1 MKHLLTLFTVFFV
14 SVSVAFA
21 TDYTIGEDATTN
33 SYILPI
39 KLDGTYSTKFSIS
52 QQIYLASELT
62 EKGATEGNISAIK
75 FYYVHADN
83 TSVTRQLE
91 VWMMETDLSQF
102 SMTDDNPGKLV
113 CNSSYKAGTKV
124 FDGNVNIHKDDYS
137 ITFDPEFHW
146 GGTKNILLTVY
157 DKTGS
162 GVAKQRHI
170 LMATTNPR
178 FVHKASTT
186 TPLTLWNIADL
197 YNTAADSYKSSGSEI
212 TGHKYVNK
220 ITFTFADALPTPSTP
235 SDLTVNA
242 TTANS
247 ASLAWSSVS
256 GAASY
261 DLQQSNNGSDWS
273 ELASGETGTSFEW
286 SGLEAGST
294 HYVRIRANNASGS
307 SEWSET
313 VSFTTDAVHTHDGI
327 TFDKWNSTND
337 IPLSGNYYL
346 AADITISGVGLKD
359 ISGSLNLCLNGH
371 TISFTQSSGGIQ
383 INNSASLTIF
393 DNIGGGF
400 ITSPNG
406 TATIQV
412 NSGGRLTLHG
422 GSIRNSASNP
432 PVHLSDDTSIL
443 SLDMTDGTAN
453 EELLA
458 LANGYKTN
466 VHINRSFTSAS
477 YNTICLPFELK
488 NSDLESVFGS
498 GYSLA
503 SLSNSTFD
511 GSTIELEFSTSS
523 TTLYAGKP
531 YLIQPAHNVSAPTF
545 NNVTVSAASLS
556 PVSTEFVDFI
566 GVFSPTVVGSGENI
580 LFLSENNELKWNSN
594 VSGALK
600 GFRAYFEVKG
610 EAKAAVRARIVQQAE
625 DTEAV
630 INTSAGTKS
639 QKLIINDQLIIER
652 NGVQYNAQGQ
662 RIQ

>member
-1 MKHLLTLFTVFFV
+1 MKHLLTLFTVLFV

-21 TDYTIGEDATTN
+21 TDYTIGMGGTTTSTSN
-33 SYILPI
+33 MPI
-39 KLDGTYSTKFSIS
+39 MFQSMTYNSIS
-52 QQIYLASELT
+52 QQLYFASELSEQGANAGTITAISFYYSSTTAKTRSCEVWIAESTKTYLASSAGSDQLMF
-62 EKGATEGNISAIK
+62 GIS
-75 FYYVHADN
+75 
-83 TSVTRQLE
+83 
-91 VWMMETDLSQF
+91 
-102 SMTDDNPGKLV
+102 
-113 CNSSYKAGTKV
+113 SSNKAPGTKV
-124 FDGNVNIHKDDYS
+124 FDGSVS
-137 ITFDPEFHW
+137 IPNANGWYTITLTSDFEW
-146 GGTKNILLTVY
+146 GGEKNLIITVN
-157 DKTGS
+157 DKTDTRS
-162 GVAKQRHI
+162 NMTA
-170 LMATTNPR
+170 LN
-178 FVHKASTT
+178 HKAYSTSKT
-186 TPLTLWNIADL
+186 TKPCGI
-197 YNTAADSYKSSGSEI
+197 YKTAASGASFDASKTYDI
-212 TGHKYVNK
+212 TGTAVTSAPVIK
-220 ITFTFADALPTPSTP
+220 FTFADALPTPATP

-261 DLQQSNNGSDWS
+261 DLQQSNNGSVWS
-273 ELASGETGTSFEW
+273 ELAYGETGTSFEW
-286 SGLEAGST
+286 SGLEACST
-294 HYVRIRANNASGS
+294 HYVRIRANNASGN
-307 SEWSET
+307 SEWSDA
-313 VSFTTDAVHTHDGI
+313 VSFTTDAVHTHDEI
-327 TFDKWNSTND
+327 TFDKWNSTDN

-346 AADITISGVGLKD
+346 AADITITSLGLKD

-412 NSGGRLTLHG
+412 NSGGQLTLHG

-432 PVHLSDDTSIL
+432 PVRLSDDTSIL
-443 SLDMTDGTAN
+443 SLDMTDGAAN

-594 VSGALK
+594 ASGALK

-610 EAKAAVRARIVQQAE
+610 AAQAAVRARIVQQAE

-639 QKLIINDQLIIER
+639 QKVIRDGQLYLMFEER
-652 NGVQYNAQGQ
+652 MYNVQGQ

>member
-1 MKHLLTLFTVFFV
+1 MKKLLTLFTVLFV

-21 TDYTIGEDATTN
+21 TDYTVGMGGTTTSTSN
-33 SYILPI
+33 MPI
-39 KLDGTYSTKFSIS
+39 MFQSMTFNSIS
-52 QQIYLASELT
+52 QQLYFASELSEQGATAGIITAISFYYSSTTAKTRLCEVWIAESTNTYLASSA
-62 EKGATEGNISAIK
+62 GSDQYMFSIS
-75 FYYVHADN
+75 
-83 TSVTRQLE
+83 
-91 VWMMETDLSQF
+91 
-102 SMTDDNPGKLV
+102 
-113 CNSSYKAGTKV
+113 SSNKAPGTKV
-124 FDGNVNIHKDDYS
+124 FDGYVS
-137 ITFDPEFHW
+137 IPNANGWYTITLTSDFEW
-146 GGTKNILLTVY
+146 GGEKNLIITVN
-157 DKTGS
+157 DKTDTRSNMSDLNHKVYSTSKTTKPCGIYQTAGS
-162 GVAKQRHI
+162 GGS
-170 LMATTNPR
+170 
-178 FVHKASTT
+178 FDASNTY
-186 TPLTLWNIADL
+186 NIKG
-197 YNTAADSYKSSGSEI
+197 TAVTSAPVIK
-212 TGHKYVNK
+212 
-220 ITFTFADALPTPSTP
+220 FTFADALPAPATP

-256 GAASY
+256 GATSY

-286 SGLEAGST
+286 TGLEAGST
-294 HYVRIRANNASGS
+294 HYVRIRANNASGN
-307 SEWSET
+307 SEWSDA

-346 AADITISGVGLKD
+346 AADITISGVGLKY

-432 PVHLSDDTSIL
+432 PVHLSDNTSIL
-443 SLDMTDGTAN
+443 SLDMTDGAAN

-458 LANGYKTN
+458 LANGHKTN

-488 NSDLESVFGS
+488 KSDLESVFGS

-523 TTLYAGKP
+523 TTLNAGKP
-531 YLIQPAHNVSAPTF
+531 YLIQPAHDVSAPTF

-556 PVSTEFVDFI
+556 PVTTEFVDFI
-566 GVFSPTVVGSGENI
+566 GVFSPTVVGGGENI

-594 VSGALK
+594 ASGALK

-610 EAKAAVRARIVQQAE
+610 AAQAAVRARIVQQAE

-639 QKLIINDQLIIER
+639 QKVIRDGQLYLMFEGR
-652 NGVQYNAQGQ
+652 MYNVQGQ

>member
-1 MKHLLTLFTVFFV
+1 MKKLLTLFTVLFV

-21 TDYTIGEDATTN
+21 ADYTVGNGGT
-33 SYILPI
+33 
-39 KLDGTYSTKFSIS
+39 TYSNQCNQIPFSIGS
-52 QQIYLASELT
+52 GMGSSFTQQLYLASELT
-62 EKGATEGNISAIK
+62 AAGASSGKITAISFIYKGNGSNSSIS
-75 FYYVHADN
+75 
-83 TSVTRQLE
+83 TPTRSIE
-91 VWMMETDLSQF
+91 VWIRPVSISSF
-102 SMTDDNPGKLV
+102 SSNFGYGKS
-113 CNSSYKAGTKV
+113 NS
-124 FDGNVNIHKDDYS
+124 
-137 ITFDPEFHW
+137 
-146 GGTKNILLTVY
+146 
-157 DKTGS
+157 DKTAGS
-162 GVAKQRHI
+162 LYFSGSIILTTTIDAVNTITLDTPFSWDGTSNIIITINDKTETQASGFARYHKTFSASNRAMYAAKSTGTYDASLAYDI
-170 LMATTNPR
+170 ATTR
-178 FVHKASTT
+178 V
-186 TPLTLWNIADL
+186 
-197 YNTAADSYKSSGSEI
+197 SYVPVIK
-212 TGHKYVNK
+212 
-220 ITFTFADALPTPSTP
+220 FTFADALPTPSTP
-235 SDLTVNA
+235 SDLTVSA

-256 GAASY
+256 GATSY

-286 SGLEAGST
+286 TGLEAGST
-294 HYVRIRANNASGS
+294 HYVRIRANNASGN
-307 SEWSET
+307 SEWSDA

-432 PVHLSDDTSIL
+432 PVRLSDDTSIL
-443 SLDMTDGTAN
+443 SLDMTDGAAN

-458 LANGYKTN
+458 LANGHKTN

-523 TTLYAGKP
+523 TTLNAGKP
-531 YLIQPAHNVSAPTF
+531 YLIQPAHDVSAPTF

-556 PVSTEFVDFI
+556 PVTTEFVDFI

-594 VSGALK
+594 ASGALK

-610 EAKAAVRARIVQQAE
+610 AAQAAVRARIVQQAE
-625 DTEAV
+625 STEAV

-639 QKLIINDQLIIER
+639 QKVIRDGQLYLMFEGR
-652 NGVQYNAQGQ
+652 MYNVQGQ